1 MICLLL
7 FSVFVFVFRSEYVFS
22 FDNAFELY
30 NDIDIL
36 RKMELDCGV
45 HSGSCTAENLK
56 MAKSMLPKAF
66 GDTLDGQSVFWA
78 CQDGKRALW
87 EGGAG

>member
-1 MICLLL
+1 M
-7 FSVFVFVFRSEYVFS
+7 FS

-45 HSGSCTAENLK
+45 QSGSCTAENLK

-66 GDTLDGQSVFWA
+66 GDTLDGQSVTGHA
-78 CQDGKRALW
+78 QTEKKPYE
-87 EGGAG
+87 EGGRENRAIWLRWKGGNVGLISK